1 MRLILMCCALLP
13 MLAANAG
20 EVYRWVDE
28 NGVVHY
34 SDRPVTDQA
43 ERVAVRAPRPTQTP
57 PAPPP
62 ADVPAGSDAQ
72 GKLFAEPDPE
82 QVDAQRSANCEAA
95 RARLAQLE
103 RAPRLYREG
112 ADGERQFLADDEIE
126 VLREE
131 ARELVDAWCD

>member
-1 MRLILMCCALLP
+1 MRLILICCVCLTLS
-13 MLAANAG
+13 AANAS

-34 SDRPVTDQA
+34 SDRPVVEAA
-43 ERVAVRAPRPTQTP
+43 ERVAVRTPRAPEAP
-57 PAPPP
+57 PAPPTG
-62 ADVPAGSDAQ
+62 DVPAGSDAQ
-72 GKLFAEPDPE
+72 GKLFAEPDPD

-112 ADGERQFLADDEIE
+112 PEGERQFLADEEIE
-126 VLREE
+126 LLRDE